1 VTLDYGNP
9 VLELRREGD
18 RVTTVATRRGLWTA
32 GTVINAS
39 GAWSGKVSGLAGTS
53 IHITPQRMNVV
64 AVLPVDE
71 AMPNAPLHGTRG
83 LNWEGDGVWCRGET
97 GGTLLF
103 GQHRDKTDPT
113 RETADPDFFNSR
125 ADEGFVGAVRA
136 NIEQY
141 YRLPANRVLNGWTCV
156 YDTSDDGFPIL
167 GYDERVENLI
177 HAVGMNGHG
186 MTIHAGIAQ
195 CVTQLLTT
203 GSSALDISQFMPWPE
218 TLDFSILAPGRFAA
232 GKPLPLFGKSGG
244 HG

>member
-1 VTLDYGNP
+1 
-9 VLELRREGD
+9 
-18 RVTTVATRRGLWTA
+18 
-32 GTVINAS
+32 
-39 GAWSGKVSGLAGTS
+39 
-53 IHITPQRMNVV
+53 
-64 AVLPVDE
+64 
-71 AMPNAPLHGTRG
+71 
-83 LNWEGDGVWCRGET
+83 
-97 GGTLLF
+97 
-103 GQHRDKTDPT
+103 
-113 RETADPDFFNSR
+113 
-125 ADEGFVGAVRA
+125 VRA

-156 YDTSDDGFPIL
+156 YDMSDDGFPIL

-203 GSSALDISQFMPWPE
+203 GSSALDITQFMPWPE